1 MKTLAL
7 LLITVLLFSCTTP
20 PQYDLVIRNGILYD
34 GTGQAPV
41 QGDLAVLNGRI
52 AAIGTF
58 SGKGKTEIDATGK
71 AVSPGFINM
80 LSWATE
86 SLLYDGR
93 SQSDIR
99 QGVTLEV
106 MGEGTSMG
114 PLNPEMKKDMQE
126 NQGEIPFEVNWNTLG
141 EYLQHLEN
149 KGVSTNV
156 ASFVGNGTLR
166 TYVMGFESRKPTPDE
181 LQQMKDLLE
190 AEMKAGAVGISSSL
204 LYAPSMHADT
214 EELIELAKVAA
225 KYKGMYI
232 SHIRDEGDS
241 LIESINELI
250 EISRRAGIK
259 AEVYH
264 LKASSAQN
272 WHKMD
277 SVISLI
283 NKTRAEGLPI
293 TADMYTYNASS
304 TGLHV
309 ILPQWV
315 REGGVEDM
323 LQQLLKPDIRNKA
336 INEITWRT
344 PPEGILFVGFR
355 NPELR
360 KYQGKRL
367 NEVAEELQLPPG
379 EAAVELMLKD
389 QSRIQV
395 VYFSMSEENID
406 KKIQLPWM
414 SFCSDAGSYT
424 AEGVFLERSTHPR
437 AYGSFIRVL
446 GLFSR
451 DKKLFPLEEA
461 VRKLSGLPA
470 QNLGL
475 KDRGLLKENYFADVV
490 VFDPQ
495 KVQDHATFESPH
507 QYATGVEQVFV
518 NGVQV
523 LKDGEHTGTTPG
535 MFVKGPGAT
544 YVR

>member
-1 MKTLAL
+1 MKTLASFFIL
-7 LLITVLLFSCTTP
+7 LLFISCQTT
-20 PQYDLVIRNGILYD
+20 PQYDVVIRNGTLYD
-34 GTGQAPV
+34 GTGQAPSV
-41 QGDLAVLNGRI
+41 GDVAILNGRI
-52 AAIGTF
+52 AALGKVK
-58 SGKGKTEIDATGK
+58 GKGKTELDATGK

-80 LSWATE
+80 LSWANE
-86 SLLYDGR
+86 SLLFDGR

-106 MGEGTSMG
+106 MGEGRSMG
-114 PLNPEMKKDMQE
+114 PLNPQMKNDMQE
-126 NQGEIPFEVNWNTLG
+126 NQGEIKYEVTWTRLG
-141 EYLQHLEN
+141 EYLQHLED

-166 TYVMGFESRKPTPDE
+166 TYVMGYESRQPGPEE

-190 AEMKAGAVGISSSL
+190 AEMKAGAVGVSSSL
-204 LYAPSMHADT
+204 LYAPSMHANT
-214 EELIELAKVAA
+214 RELTELAKVAA
-225 KYKGMYI
+225 KYNGMYI

-250 EISRRAGIK
+250 EISRQSGIK

-264 LKASSAQN
+264 LKASSAGN

-277 SVISLI
+277 SVIQLI
-283 NKTRAEGLPI
+283 NAARTEGLPI

-315 REGGVEDM
+315 RKGGVEDM
-323 LQQLLKPDIRNKA
+323 LEKLSNADIRKKA
-336 INEITWRT
+336 VNEIVWRT
-344 PPEGILFVGFR
+344 PPDGILFVGFR

-360 KYQGKRL
+360 KFQGKRL
-367 NEVAEELQLPPG
+367 NEVADAWQLPPG

-389 QSRIQV
+389 QSRVQV

-424 AEGVFLERSTHPR
+424 AEGAFLERSTHPR

-475 KDRGLLKENYFADVV
+475 KDRGLLKENFYADIVI
-490 VFDPQ
+490 FDPQ
-495 KVQDHATFESPH
+495 KVQDHATFEAPH
-507 QYATGVEQVFV
+507 QYATGIEQVFV

-523 LKDGEHTGTTPG
+523 LKDGDHTGATPG
-535 MFVKGPGAT
+535 KFVKGPGA
-544 YVR
+544 VQ

>member
-1 MKTLAL
+1 MKTLTILCIAL
-7 LLITVLLFSCTTP
+7 LVISCNTK
-20 PQYDLVIRNGILYD
+20 PQYDVVIRNGILYD

-71 AVSPGFINM
+71 AVAPGFINM
-80 LSWATE
+80 LSWANE

-106 MGEGTSMG
+106 MGEGRSMG
-114 PLNPEMKKDMQE
+114 PLNAEMKKDMQE
-126 NQGEIPFEVNWNTLG
+126 NQGEMSFEVSWNTLG

-166 TYVMGFESRKPTPDE
+166 TYVMGYESRKPSPEE

-190 AEMKAGAVGISSSL
+190 AEMQAGAVGISSSL
-204 LYAPSMHADT
+204 LYAPSMHAETD
-214 EELIELAKVAA
+214 ELTELAKVAA
-225 KYKGMYI
+225 KYQGMYI

-241 LIESINELI
+241 LIESVNELI

-277 SVISLI
+277 SVINLI
-283 NKTRAEGLPI
+283 NTARAEGLPI

-315 REGGVEDM
+315 RKGGVDDM
-323 LQQLLKPDIRNKA
+323 LQQLSKPDIRKKA
-336 INEITWRT
+336 VSQITWRT

-355 NPELR
+355 NTDLR
-360 KYQGKRL
+360 VYQGKRL
-367 NEVAEELQLPPG
+367 SEVAETMQLPPG
-379 EAAVELMLKD
+379 EAAVELMLQD
-389 QSRIQV
+389 QSRVQV

-424 AEGVFLERSTHPR
+424 AEGAFLERSTHPR

-446 GLFSR
+446 GLYSR

-475 KDRGLLKENYFADVV
+475 KNRGLLKENFFGDIV
-490 VFDPQ
+490 VFDPD

-507 QYATGVEQVFV
+507 QYATGVEHVFV

-523 LKDGEHTGTTPG
+523 LKDGEHTGATPG
-535 MFVKGPGAT
+535 KFVKGPGAIH
-544 YVR
+544 